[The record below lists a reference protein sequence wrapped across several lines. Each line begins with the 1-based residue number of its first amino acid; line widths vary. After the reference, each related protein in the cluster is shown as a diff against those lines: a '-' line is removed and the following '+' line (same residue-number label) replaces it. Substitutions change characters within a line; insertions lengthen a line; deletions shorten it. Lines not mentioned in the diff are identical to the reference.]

1 MINDALNDSSDE
13 GKIDLLPFYVY
24 ELRDPRDNSVF
35 YVGKGKNNRINHHD
49 ADDDDVYDELSAKE
63 QKIRDIR
70 DAGHLD
76 PLRIVVARFSTEN
89 EAFAAECILIKWVYG
104 LGNLTNRIHGHRHHN
119 MRDHSEQVAKTYPVI
134 PGIDIRRNLPGYGNS
149 GEYTEQQRKAIS
161 DNCIFEKLQ
170 SLRLSL
176 QQQPS
181 FQHLTFSD
189 PDFSKPQDPCILVS
203 GFHPNNAVQ
212 LQIKMQLSGSRVV
225 LNLIPM
231 SRDSENIKLFK
242 EATTSSIDHG
252 FSLRK
257 GNRYG
262 VYTQTHDF
270 VSKNGGFPGGL
281 PYENVDLISKFM
293 SDTLSRLRSN
303 DSV

>member
-1 MINDALNDSSDE
+1 MENDAVDDSSLE

-70 DAGHLD
+70 VSGHQD
-76 PLRIVVARFSTEN
+76 PLRIVVARFSTED

-119 MRDHSEQVAKTYPVI
+119 MRDHSEQVAKSYPII
-134 PGIDIRRNLPGYGNS
+134 PGIDIRRNLPGYGNN
-149 GEYTEQQRKAIS
+149 GEYTAQQKKAIF
-161 DNCIFEKLQ
+161 DNRIFEKLLT
-170 SLRLSL
+170 LRLNLLEQESFYNL
-176 QQQPS
+176 QVS
-181 FQHLTFSD
+181 E
-189 PDFSKPQDPCILVS
+189 PDFSKPADPCILVS
-203 GFHPNNAVQ
+203 GFHPTNSLQ

-231 SRDSENIKLFK
+231 NRDSETIKLFK
-242 EATTSSIDHG
+242 EATTSSIDHA
-252 FSLRK
+252 FKLRK

-270 VSKNGGFPGGL
+270 VSKNGGFPGGV
-281 PYENVDLISKFM
+281 PYENVNLISKLMCETF
-293 SDTLSRLRSN
+293 SRLSSN
-303 DSV
+303 NSV